1 MAETMRVDVVSPESI
16 VWSGEAEF
24 IVAKTVDGEIGIL
37 ANHEPLMA
45 ALATGA
51 VDIIPAEGERLRV
64 GVHGEFFQVC
74 EISVTLLTER
84 ATLVEGDVEPAW
96 EAAAALDSEADTAA
110 CAPGYAFEGGR
121 GKPGEVPCVEC

>member
-1 MAETMRVDVVSPESI
+1 MAETMRVDIVSPESI

-51 VDIIPAEGERLRV
+51 VDIVPAKGERLRV
-64 GVHGEFFQVC
+64 GVHGGFLQVF
-74 EISVTLLTER
+74 ENSVTLLTDR
-84 ATLVEGDVEPAW
+84 ATLVEGDVDAAR
-96 EAAAALDSEADTAA
+96 EAAAALASEEDVVGSNVAQD
-110 CAPGYAFEGGR
+110 EG
-121 GKPGEVPCVEC
+121 E